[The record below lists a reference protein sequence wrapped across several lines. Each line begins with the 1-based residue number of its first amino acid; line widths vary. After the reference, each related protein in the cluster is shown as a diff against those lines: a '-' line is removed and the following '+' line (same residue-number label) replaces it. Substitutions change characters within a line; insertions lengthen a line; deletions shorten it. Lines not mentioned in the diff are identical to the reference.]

1 MKANISTL
9 AAALLLAVILAG
21 CGGDQDSSD
30 TADGSDRATSV
41 ADRIEPE
48 WDVATTGEDSAEEVA
63 EGAEAGGDA
72 AEGAGDRVAE
82 MGEDVAD
89 GASEMAGDA
98 ANQTQEMAE
107 AAGNETEE
115 MAEEAGEQAAEMAA
129 EVGGEAEEA
138 VADAAD
144 TMSTE
149 DDSEAGGNAGD
160 PCVVDVGVG
169 DSLAYDVDGISVP
182 SSCESVTINLAHTGS
197 LPAEAMGH
205 NWVLA
210 PADSLDAIGQ
220 AGMSAG
226 PENDYVP
233 DDDRIVAA
241 TDVIGGGESTSVT
254 FSLDELEDGVDY
266 AYVCT
271 FPGHWSV
278 MRGPF
283 TVE

>member
-9 AAALLLAVILAG
+9 AAALLLAVIVAG
-21 CGGDQDSSD
+21 CGGDQDSSE
-30 TADGSDRATSV
+30 TADGSDRATS
-41 ADRIEPE
+41 AAERIEPE
-48 WDVATTGEDSAEEVA
+48 WDVETTAEDSAEPVE
-63 EGAEAGGDA
+63 ERAEAGADA
-72 AEGAGDRVAE
+72 ADGAGDRVAE
-82 MGEDVAD
+82 MGEEAAD
-89 GASEMAGDA
+89 RASEMAGDA
-98 ANQTQEMAE
+98 AEQ
-107 AAGNETEE
+107 AGE
-115 MAEEAGEQAAEMAA
+115 MAEEAGEQAAQMAA
-129 EVGGEAEEA
+129 EAGEQAEEA
-138 VADAAD
+138 MADAAGA
-144 TMSTE
+144 MST
-149 DDSEAGGNAGD
+149 DDDAAAGGDAGD

-169 DSLAYDVDGISVP
+169 DSIAYSVDSISVP
-182 SSCESVTINLAHTGS
+182 SSCESVTINLTHTGS
-197 LPAEAMGH
+197 LPEEAMGH

-226 PENDYVP
+226 PENEYVP

-283 TVE
+283 SVE

>member
-9 AAALLLAVILAG
+9 AAALLLAAIVAG
-21 CGGDQDSSD
+21 CGGDQDTAE
-30 TADGSDRATSV
+30 TADGSERAASS
-41 ADRIEPE
+41 AAERIEPE
-48 WDVATTGEDSAEEVA
+48 WDVETTAEDAADEVEEA
-63 EGAEAGGDA
+63 AEAGGDA

-82 MGEDVAD
+82 MGEEAAD
-89 GASEMAGDA
+89 RASEMAGDA
-98 ANQTQEMAE
+98 AEQA
-107 AAGNETEE
+107 EE
-115 MAEEAGEQAAEMAA
+115 MAEEAGEQVEQMANEA
-129 EVGGEAEEA
+129 GEQAEEA
-138 VADAAD
+138 MADAAG
-144 TMSTE
+144 TMST
-149 DDSEAGGNAGD
+149 DDDAASGGDAGD

-169 DSLAYDVDGISVP
+169 DSIAYSVDSISVP
-182 SSCESVTINLAHTGS
+182 SSCESVTINLTHTGS

-241 TDVIGGGESTSVT
+241 TEVIGGGESTSVT
-254 FSLDELEDGVDY
+254 FSLDDLEDGVDY

>member
-9 AAALLLAVILAG
+9 AAALLLAAIVAG
-21 CGGDQDSSD
+21 CGGDQDTAE
-30 TADGSDRATSV
+30 TADGSERAASS
-41 ADRIEPE
+41 AAERIEPE
-48 WDVATTGEDSAEEVA
+48 WDVETTAEDAADEVEEA
-63 EGAEAGGDA
+63 AEAGGDA

-82 MGEDVAD
+82 MGEEAAD
-89 GASEMAGDA
+89 RASEMAGDA
-98 ANQTQEMAE
+98 AEQA
-107 AAGNETEE
+107 EE
-115 MAEEAGEQAAEMAA
+115 MAEEAGEQVEQMANEA
-129 EVGGEAEEA
+129 GEQAEEA
-138 VADAAD
+138 MADAAG
-144 TMSTE
+144 TMST
-149 DDSEAGGNAGD
+149 DDDAASGGDAGD

-169 DSLAYDVDGISVP
+169 DSIAYSVDSISVP
-182 SSCESVTINLAHTGS
+182 SSCESVTINLTHTGS

-241 TDVIGGGESTSVT
+241 TEVIGGGESTRVT
-254 FSLDELEDGVDY
+254 FSLDDLEDGVDY

>member
-9 AAALLLAVILAG
+9 AAALLLAAIVAG
-21 CGGDQDSSD
+21 CGGDQDTAETAHGSERAASS
-30 TADGSDRATSV
+30 AAE
-41 ADRIEPE
+41 RIEPE
-48 WDVATTGEDSAEEVA
+48 WDVETTAEDAADEVDEA
-63 EGAEAGGDA
+63 AEAGGDA
-72 AEGAGDRVAE
+72 AEGAGDRVVE
-82 MGEDVAD
+82 MGEEAAD
-89 GASEMAGDA
+89 RASEMAGDA
-98 ANQTQEMAE
+98 AEQA
-107 AAGNETEE
+107 EE
-115 MAEEAGEQAAEMAA
+115 MAEEAGEQVAQMANEA
-129 EVGGEAEEA
+129 GEQAEEA
-138 VADAAD
+138 MADAAG
-144 TMSTE
+144 TMST
-149 DDSEAGGNAGD
+149 DDDAAAGGDAGD

-169 DSLAYDVDGISVP
+169 DSIAYSVDSISVP

-197 LPAEAMGH
+197 LPKEAMGH

-226 PENDYVP
+226 PDNDYVP

-241 TDVIGGGESTSVT
+241 TEVIGGGESTSVT

-283 TVE
+283 TVD